1 MDTENPTNVHD
12 VDPRAFVR
20 SAKETSPIEV
30 FSQDD
35 SRKPPLVDRPWFRFM
50 LAFLPVVP
58 GCFIGLFSY
67 YQYLHNQ
74 AIFATTQ
81 ETLRV
86 SQAAFRSTEW
96 MQRPWVGI
104 STLLGNPG
112 SLGMCLIPESEYK
125 YDGTCKPRRPDVFS
139 YIKEKE
145 RLRAYIA
152 VRNTGNSPAIGT
164 VLKARWCVSTK
175 PPTAPPTFDECS
187 NTEEKEQPWTDG
199 PRVLFHG
206 NGDSTLDVTG
216 TFFVSRDN
224 VSAIAKK
231 EKWFYYIGTITYD
244 RESRPIDQVSAYS
257 TDFCI
262 FYDPRGH
269 GEEFSL
275 YYCPRG
281 NTAR

>member
-1 MDTENPTNVHD
+1 M
-12 VDPRAFVR
+12 
-20 SAKETSPIEV
+20 KESKPIEV
-30 FSQDD
+30 ARQDD
-35 SRKPPLVDRPWFRFM
+35 LRKPPLSDRPWFRVM
-50 LAFLPVVP
+50 LAFLPVIP
-58 GCFIGLFSY
+58 GCFIALFSY

-86 SQAAFRSTEW
+86 SQASFRSTEW

-112 SLGMCLIPESEYK
+112 SLGMCLMPESEYR
-125 YDGTCKPRRPDVFS
+125 YDGTCKPKRPDVFTHLKG
-139 YIKEKE
+139 KEK
-145 RLRAYIA
+145 LRGYIA

-164 VLKARWCVSTK
+164 VLKARWCVSAK
-175 PPTAPPTFDECS
+175 PPDVPPAFVECS
-187 NTEEKEQPWTDG
+187 NTEQKEQPWTDG
-199 PRVLFHG
+199 PRVLFPG

-216 TFFVSRDN
+216 TFFVSTEDAR
-224 VSAIAKK
+224 AITLK
-231 EKWFYYIGTITYD
+231 EKWFYYIGTTTYD
-244 RESRPIDQVSAYS
+244 REDKPLDQVPAYS

-262 FYDPRGH
+262 FYDPRGY
-269 GEEFSL
+269 GEDFSL

>member
-1 MDTENPTNVHD
+1 MNLDNSTAKQD
-12 VDPRAFVR
+12 VGGSSSGGEKR
-20 SAKETSPIEV
+20 TSPIKV
-30 FSQDD
+30 GSQDD
-35 SRKPPLVDRPWFRFM
+35 IDKIPIIDRVWFRVM

-58 GCFIGLFSY
+58 GFFIALFSY

-74 AIFATTQ
+74 AIFSTTQ

-86 SQAAFRSTEW
+86 SQSAFRSTEW

-112 SLGMCLIPESEYK
+112 SLGMCLMPELEYK
-125 YDGTCKPRRPDVFS
+125 YDGKCKPKRPDVFT
-139 YIKEKE
+139 YITSKEK
-145 RLRAYIA
+145 LRGYVA

-164 VLKARWCVSTK
+164 VLKARWCVSAK
-175 PPTAPPTFDECS
+175 PPDVPPAFVECS
-187 NTEEKEQPWTDG
+187 NTEQTGQPWTDG
-199 PRVLFHG
+199 PRVLFPG

-216 TFFVSRDN
+216 TFFVPTED
-224 VSAIAKK
+224 VVAIRKK
-231 EKWFYYIGTITYD
+231 EKWFYYIGTVTYD
-244 RESRPIDQVSAYS
+244 REDKPLDHAPAYS

-269 GEEFSL
+269 GEDFSL

-281 NTAR
+281 NIAR